1 MTELQNPWRPLLS
14 PNLRS
19 CSNLPKPIAR
29 KFACDFPGIKNINNT
44 GNSNG
49 ANNAIL
55 CKSNIRHMENGW
67 KMDEHCQLDDRFVNL
82 PKKVVD
88 SYGSFNHGFSHGFP
102 LYDLRLQ
109 SLAKPGGPSSLRA
122 TRMLSGLMSKWTKPK
137 ECLGRCRSM
146 ENGWNPWMWTDGEF
160 LSMNRSSKMMILSIA
175 FNVK

>member
-109 SLAKPGGPSSLRA
+109 SLAKPEGLR
-122 TRMLSGLMSKWTKPK
+122 
-137 ECLGRCRSM
+137 RC
-146 ENGWNPWMWTDGEF
+146 EPPGCYQ
-160 LSMNRSSKMMILSIA
+160 A
-175 FNVK
+175 

>member
-109 SLAKPGGPSSLRA
+109 SLAKPEGLRRCEPPGCYQA
-122 TRMLSGLMSKWTKPK
+122 WCPNERSPRNASAVADRWKMDGIHGCEQMASFYRWTVHQKWW
-137 ECLGRCRSM
+137 SYQ
-146 ENGWNPWMWTDGEF
+146 
-160 LSMNRSSKMMILSIA
+160 
-175 FNVK
+175 